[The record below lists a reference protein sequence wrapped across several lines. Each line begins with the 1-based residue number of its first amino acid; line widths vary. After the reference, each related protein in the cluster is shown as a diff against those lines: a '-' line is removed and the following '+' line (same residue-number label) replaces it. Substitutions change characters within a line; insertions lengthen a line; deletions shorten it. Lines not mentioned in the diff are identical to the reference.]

1 MENPF
6 KSLIKPL
13 IILFGIIGFGISGF
27 MLLEDYTF
35 RNALYMTVQTVST
48 VGFNEVQPFHSFGKE
63 FTVILIILSFGTFAY
78 AISSLWQILNGG
90 NIQNY
95 LKFIAVEKKI
105 EKMENHIIICGYG
118 RNGSQAAKVVES
130 YGEDLVV
137 IERRT
142 SLIPDST
149 QYAQNGRVIYIE
161 GDATEDSTLE
171 NAGISRAR
179 ALITTLQDDA
189 ENVFVV
195 ITARQLNPNIQ
206 ITARANDESTVKK
219 LLAAGANDCV
229 MPSKVGGGYMAH
241 AIIKPGVTEFIN
253 QLSKGGFSETNMEEL
268 YVNDLP
274 ASMKANTIDGLQI
287 QKKTGCIVIGM
298 KIKDTESII
307 NPSLDRLLQPDSVL
321 YVLGNPDQIKTLKN
335 LFEVD

>member
-1 MENPF
+1 MQEMENPF

-48 VGFNEVQPFHSFGKE
+48 VGFNEVQPFHSYGKE

-78 AISSLWQILNGG
+78 AISALWQILNGG

-95 LKFIAVEKKI
+95 LKFKAVEKKI

-137 IERRT
+137 IERRK
-142 SLIPDST
+142 SLIPDSPQIKGT
-149 QYAQNGRVIYIE
+149 IYIE
-161 GDATEDSTLE
+161 GDATEDIILE
-171 NAGISRAR
+171 NASISRAR
-179 ALITTLQDDA
+179 ALITTLHDDA

-195 ITARQLNPNIQ
+195 ITARQLNPNIH

-219 LLAAGANDCV
+219 LLAAGANNCV

-253 QLSKGGFSETNMEEL
+253 QLSMGGFSETNMEEVV
-268 YVNDLP
+268 VNKLP
-274 ASMKANTIDGLQI
+274 GSIKANTLADLQI
-287 QKKTGCIVIGM
+287 QEKTGCVVIGM
-298 KIKDTESII
+298 KIKDKDSLI
-307 NPSLDRLLQPDSVL
+307 NPSLDRLLEPESIL
-321 YVLGNPDQIKTLKN
+321 YVLGNPDQIKNLKRQ
-335 LFEVD
+335 FEVD